1 MASGQLL
8 NHLSQLYLVHMMK
21 TCMYPSGFNCES
33 SAVKAIRW
41 QFFILFLSLY
51 GLLIPHTY
59 AGDDS
64 VTSETSA
71 SAKTYPKRIIFRNI
85 LQNVDIALGEV
96 EAILQDHQGF
106 MWLGG
111 RNALLRYDG
120 YEFFSVP
127 AADAQDPAI
136 TSPLTQV
143 LELFE
148 DSRKDMWAATRS
160 GLYKYDRDREIFI
173 PQRDNTGATKLWEV
187 MYTLAESP
195 DGDILVGS
203 SAGML
208 IINPKTMAITQ
219 IIHDPA
225 NPNGLPGNNVNDIVV
240 DHGTIWLGLD
250 EGLVKLDWSTGETM
264 LILPD
269 PANPQSQPHNRIKV
283 MARDHGGDM
292 WLGTDNGLYKYN
304 PATSSFKHYQHDP
317 KDLTSVA
324 DNITRQIYVDN
335 RGWVWTGSDGG
346 GISLFD
352 EQNNNFIRFSH
363 HESNQ
368 GDLSS
373 NTIRSIYS
381 DKIGD
386 MWIGTYPSG
395 VNFYDRSTNAI
406 SVYRKS
412 FDLGTG
418 LLSSNVEAVEEDKE
432 GNLWIGAGGVTRF
445 YRKDNTF
452 GHYSVSSDLQARAP
466 TTSFINGV
474 IDSDGEARFSSWGHG
489 ILFYNAK
496 KDIFEALPADPTLTQ
511 RGEKSSTKLNDQMI
525 WSVYEDKRKD
535 LWIATHSNGLT
546 KFDKKTGLYTFFP
559 HDKNDLT
566 SVSCPLVWTTF
577 EDSKGRFWVGT
588 AYGLNLMDR
597 DKGTF
602 KRYPPNQG
610 DNGLVNGSVLTIW
623 EDQRGRLWF
632 GTDGGLHLYHPET
645 DKFSMYGTKDG
656 FLDQGIRAII
666 SDSDGNLW
674 IGTNNGIVMFN
685 PDTHVVKN
693 YTRHNGELIGGIATG
708 AGLVSQR
715 GEMIFGSRNGLFIIN
730 PKQILT
736 NTEAPA
742 VAVTDFRIFT
752 QKVAVD
758 GVDKIL
764 KKVINQTKD
773 VTLDYTKSMIGFT
786 FAALNYRDP
795 DKNQF
800 AYKLEGFDDDWRE
813 VGNQR
818 AALYTNLPAGKYSFK
833 VKASNNDGVWNTQGQ
848 NITLTILP
856 PPWKTWWAYCI
867 YVLMI
872 LSVALLFIYS
882 QRRKVLD
889 ERKTNRKLEVKVAER
904 TAELEN
910 KNKELEH
917 AYAQLEDISLSD
929 PLTGLSN
936 RRYLQKLMPM
946 DIAKVQ
952 REYDNKLANRPVKKA
967 SLDLTFFILD
977 VDFFKS
983 VNDLHGHSAGDSLL
997 VQISEVLTNI
1007 CRESDCVIRWGGE
1020 EFIIV
1025 SRFADRDEAPLMAER
1040 IRKAVEQY
1048 DFKLADDSILHKTC
1062 SIGFA
1067 CFPFLRNQPMELSWE
1082 QVIDV
1087 ADHALYVAKKSG
1099 RNRSVGLAANLIT
1112 PEIQLHKKIIGNL
1125 NELVENNEL
1134 TVLSENSDELIW
1146 D

>member
-1 MASGQLL
+1 M
-8 NHLSQLYLVHMMK
+8 YLRDFSLA
-21 TCMYPSGFNCES
+21 P
-33 SAVKAIRW
+33 AVKVICW
-41 QFFILFLSLY
+41 QFIIFCVLLF
-51 GLLIPHTY
+51 GLFNSYSY
-59 AGDDS
+59 ADDKP
-64 VTSETSA
+64 VA
-71 SAKTYPKRIIFRNI
+71 SAPGAEAEPYPKRINFRNI

-96 EAILQDHQGF
+96 EAIIQDHEGF

-120 YEFFSVP
+120 YEFLSIL
-127 AADAQDPAI
+127 ATDPIDPTKTA
-136 TSPLTQV
+136 PVTQL

-148 DSRKDMWAATRS
+148 DSRKEMWAATRS
-160 GLYKYDRDREIFI
+160 GLYKYDRDRELFI
-173 PQRDNTGATKLWEV
+173 PQRDNTGVTKLWEV
-187 MYTLAESP
+187 MYALAESP

-203 SAGML
+203 SAGIL
-208 IINPKTMAITQ
+208 IINPKTMAVTQ
-219 IIHDPA
+219 IRHDSATPD
-225 NPNGLPGNNVNDIVV
+225 GLPGNNVNDIIV
-240 DHGTIWLGLD
+240 DRGTVWLGLD
-250 EGLVKLDWSTGETM
+250 EGLVKLDWSTKKSE

-269 PANPQSQPHNRIKV
+269 PANPQSQPHNRVKV
-283 MARDHGGDM
+283 MAKDRGGNI
-292 WLGTDNGLYKYN
+292 WVGTDNGLYKYN
-304 PATSSFKHYQHDP
+304 PATSAFKHYEHDP
-317 KDLTSVA
+317 KDLTSLA

-352 EQNNNFIRFSH
+352 ESNDHFIRFSH
-363 HESNQ
+363 HESNP

-412 FDLGTG
+412 FDLSAG
-418 LLSSNVEAVEEDKE
+418 LLSSNVEAVEEDAE
-432 GNLWIGAGGVTRF
+432 GTLWIGAGGATRF
-445 YRKDNTF
+445 YRKNNTF
-452 GHYSVSSDLQARAP
+452 GHYPASADSQARAP

-474 IDSDGEARFSSWGHG
+474 VDSDGEARFASWGHG
-489 ILFYNAK
+489 ILFYNAQ
-496 KDIFEALPADPTLTQ
+496 KDIFEELPADPTLTQ

-546 KFDKKTGLYTFFP
+546 KFDKKTGRYTFYP
-559 HDKNDLT
+559 HNKDDPT
-566 SVSCPLVWTTF
+566 TVSCPLVWTTF

-602 KRYPPNQG
+602 KRYPPNQS

-623 EDQRGRLWF
+623 EDKQGRLWF
-632 GTDGGLHLYHPET
+632 GTDSGLHLYHPET
-645 DKFSMYGTKDG
+645 DKFTMYGTKDG

-666 SDSDGNLW
+666 SDADGNLW
-674 IGTNNGIVMFN
+674 LGTNNGIVMFN

-693 YTRHNGELIGGIATG
+693 YTRNNGELIGGIATG

-736 NTEAPA
+736 NNEAPA
-742 VAVTDFRIFT
+742 VAITDFRIFT
-752 QKVAVD
+752 QKVAVNGSD
-758 GVDKIL
+758 QIL
-764 KKVINQTKD
+764 SKVINQTKE
-773 VTLDYTKSMIGFT
+773 VTLNYTKSMIGFT

-795 DKNQF
+795 EKNQF

-813 VGNQR
+813 VGTQR
-818 AALYTNLPAGKYSFK
+818 SALYTNIPAGTYRFK

-848 NITLTILP
+848 SISLTILP
-856 PPWKTWWAYCI
+856 PPWKTWWAYCT
-867 YVLMI
+867 YVLVG
-872 LSVALLFIYS
+872 LGAVLLFVYS
-882 QRRKVLD
+882 QRKKVLD
-889 ERKTNRKLEVKVAER
+889 ERKANRVLEAKVAER

-910 KNKELEH
+910 KNQELEH

-952 REYDNKLANRPVKKA
+952 REYDNKLYNRPTKEA

-983 VNDLHGHSAGDSLL
+983 VNDVYGHSAGDNLL
-997 VQISEVLTNI
+997 IQISEVLKHV

-1025 SRFADRDEAPLMAER
+1025 SRFTDREDAPMMAER
-1040 IRKAVEQY
+1040 IRQAVEQHLFTLTVE
-1048 DFKLADDSILHKTC
+1048 DTLHKTC

-1067 CFPFLRNQPMELSWE
+1067 CFPFLRDQPMELSWE
-1082 QVIDV
+1082 QVVDV
-1087 ADHALYVAKKSG
+1087 ADHALYAAKKSG
-1099 RNRSVGLAANLIT
+1099 RNRSVGLAANLST
-1112 PEIQLHKKIIGNL
+1112 PEVQLHKQIIGNL
-1125 NELVENNEL
+1125 KELIDNNQL
-1134 TVLSENSDELIW
+1134 TVLSDKPEELTW
-1146 D
+1146 E

>member
-1 MASGQLL
+1 MSISDELRTTRAAHWQLL
-8 NHLSQLYLVHMMK
+8 CVCFFLTAFFSLRAFAETESLSGD
-21 TCMYPSGFNCES
+21 SGS
-33 SAVKAIRW
+33 SAE
-41 QFFILFLSLY
+41 Q
-51 GLLIPHTY
+51 
-59 AGDDS
+59 
-64 VTSETSA
+64 
-71 SAKTYPKRIIFRNI
+71 YPKRINFRNI

-96 EAILQDHQGF
+96 EAIIQDHEGF

-120 YEFFSVP
+120 YEFLSIL
-127 AADAQDPAI
+127 ATDPLDPSKTA
-136 TSPLTQV
+136 PVTQL

-148 DSRKDMWAATRS
+148 DSRKDLWAATRS
-160 GLYKYDRDREIFI
+160 GLYKYDRDRELFI
-173 PQRDNTGATKLWEV
+173 PQRDKAGTSKLWEV
-187 MYTLAESP
+187 MYALAESP

-203 SAGML
+203 SAGL
-208 IINPKTMAITQ
+208 HIINPKTMAITQ

-225 NPNGLPGNNVNDIVV
+225 IPDGLPGNNINDIIV
-240 DHGTIWLGLD
+240 DQGAIWLGLD
-250 EGLVKLDWSTGETM
+250 EGLVKLDWTTKKSE

-269 PANPQSQPHNRIKV
+269 PANPQSQAHNRVKV
-283 MARDHGGDM
+283 MAKDHGGNI
-292 WLGTDNGLYKYN
+292 WVGTDTGLYKYN
-304 PATSSFKHYQHDP
+304 FATGSIKHYQHDP
-317 KDLTSVA
+317 KDLTSLA
-324 DNITRQIYVDN
+324 DNITRQIYVDK

-346 GISLFD
+346 GISLYD
-352 EQNNNFIRFSH
+352 ERSDHFIRFSH
-363 HESNQ
+363 HESNP

-432 GNLWIGAGGVTRF
+432 GNLWIGAGGATRF
-445 YRKDNTF
+445 YRKSDTF
-452 GHYSVSSDLQARAP
+452 GHYPATADSQARAP

-474 IDSDGEARFSSWGHG
+474 VDSDGEARFSSWGHG
-489 ILFYNAK
+489 ILFYNAQ
-496 KDIFEALPADPTLTQ
+496 KDIFEELPADPTLTQ

-546 KFDKKTGLYTFFP
+546 KFDKKTGLYTFYP
-559 HDKNDLT
+559 HDKNDPT
-566 SVSCPLVWTTF
+566 TVSCPLVWTTF

-602 KRYPPNQG
+602 KRYPPNQS

-623 EDQRGRLWF
+623 EDQKGRLWF
-632 GTDGGLHLYHPET
+632 GTDSGLHLYHPET

-656 FLDQGIRAII
+656 FMDQGIRAII
-666 SDSDGNLW
+666 SDAEGNLW
-674 IGTNNGIVMFN
+674 LGTNNGIVMFN
-685 PDTHVVKN
+685 PDTHEVKN

-730 PKQILT
+730 HKQILT
-736 NTEAPA
+736 NKEAPA
-742 VAVTDFRIFT
+742 VAITDFRIFT
-752 QKVAVD
+752 QKVPIN
-758 GVDKIL
+758 GSDKIL
-764 KKVINQTKD
+764 SKVINQTKA

-813 VGNQR
+813 VGSQR
-818 AALYTNLPAGKYSFK
+818 TALYTNIPAGNYRFR
-833 VKASNNDGVWNTQGQ
+833 VKASNNDGVWNTLGQ
-848 NITLTILP
+848 SISLTVLP
-856 PPWKTWWAYCI
+856 PPWKTWWAYSI
-867 YVLMI
+867 YMLIGMGMV
-872 LSVALLFIYS
+872 LLFVYS
-882 QRRKVLD
+882 QRKKVIE
-889 ERKTNRKLEVKVAER
+889 ERKTSRKLEMKVAER

-952 REYDNKLANRPVKKA
+952 REYDSKISNRPLKKE

-983 VNDLHGHSAGDSLL
+983 VNDVHGHSAGDKLL
-997 VQISEVLTNI
+997 IQISEVLKHI

-1040 IRKAVEQY
+1040 IRKAVE
-1048 DFKLADDSILHKTC
+1048 DHSFELGDDTVLHKTC

-1067 CFPFLRNQPMELSWE
+1067 CFPFLRDQPMELSWE

-1087 ADHALYVAKKSG
+1087 ADHALYAAKKSG
-1099 RNRSVGLAANLIT
+1099 RNRSVGLATNLIT
-1112 PEIQLHKKIIGNL
+1112 PQFMLHKRIIGNL
-1125 NELVENNEL
+1125 KELVDKSEL
-1134 TVLSENSDELIW
+1134 TVLSNNPEDILW

>member
-1 MASGQLL
+1 
-8 NHLSQLYLVHMMK
+8 MMK
-21 TCMYPSGFNCES
+21 TFVYPSGYSCDY
-33 SAVKAIRW
+33 SAVKACQW
-41 QFFILFLSLY
+41 LLY
-51 GLLIPHTY
+51 ILLISIY
-59 AGDDS
+59 ALFSSHAYAANEIATPGS
-64 VTSETSA
+64 SA
-71 SAKTYPKRIIFRNI
+71 GVETYPKRINFRNI
-85 LQNVDIALGEV
+85 LQNIDLAVGEV

-120 YEFFSVP
+120 YEFLSVL
-127 AADAQDPAI
+127 ATDAMEPTKIA
-136 TSPLTQV
+136 PLSQV

-148 DSRKDMWAATRS
+148 DSNKHLWVATRS

-173 PQRDNTGATKLWEV
+173 PQRDPIGAAKLWEV
-187 MYTLAESP
+187 MYALAESP
-195 DGDILVGS
+195 DGEILVGS
-203 SAGML
+203 SAGL
-208 IINPKTMAITQ
+208 HIVNTKTAAVSQIFHIPGNPES
-219 IIHDPA
+219 
-225 NPNGLPGNNVNDIVV
+225 LPGNNINDIVV
-240 DHGTIWLGLD
+240 DKGKVWLGLD
-250 EGLVKLDWSTGETM
+250 EGLVGIDWSTKKNV

-269 PANPQSQPHNRIKV
+269 PANPLSQPHNRIKV
-283 MARDHGGDM
+283 LAQDHSGNIWM
-292 WLGTDNGLYKYN
+292 GTDKGVYKYN
-304 PATSSFKHYQHDP
+304 PISGAIKQYQHDP
-317 KDLTSVA
+317 KNPASIA
-324 DNITRQIYVDN
+324 DNITRQIYVDK

-352 EQNNNFIRFSH
+352 EPNDRFIRFSH
-363 HESNQ
+363 HEGNT

-395 VNFYDRSTNAI
+395 VNFYDRSTNAFG
-406 SVYRKS
+406 VYRKS
-412 FDLGTG
+412 IDLSMG
-418 LLSSNVEAVEEDKE
+418 LLSSNVEAIEEDKE
-432 GNLWIGAGGVTRF
+432 GNLWIGAGGVTR
-445 YRKDNTF
+445 YDRKSETF
-452 GHYSVSSDLQARAP
+452 AHYSVSPGLQSRAP

-489 ILFYNAK
+489 ILFFNAQ
-496 KDIFEALPADPTLTQ
+496 KDIFEELPTDPTLTQ
-511 RGEKSSTKLNDQMI
+511 RGEKSGTKLNDQMI

-546 KFDKKTGLYTFFP
+546 RFDKKTGIYTFYP
-559 HDKNDLT
+559 HDKNDPNT
-566 SVSCPLVWTTF
+566 VSCPLVWTTF

-588 AYGLNLMDR
+588 AYGLSLMDR

-602 KRYPPNQG
+602 KRYPPNQE
-610 DNGLVNGSVLTIW
+610 DNGLANGSVLTIW
-623 EDQRGRLWF
+623 EDGRGRVWF

-656 FLDQGIRAII
+656 FFDQGIRAIV
-666 SDSDGNLW
+666 SDVDGNLW
-674 IGTNNGIVMFN
+674 LGTNNGIVMFN
-685 PDTHVVKN
+685 PDTRVVKN
-693 YTRHNGELIGGIATG
+693 YTRHNGELIGGVATG

-730 PKQILT
+730 PQQILT
-736 NTEAPA
+736 NTEAPPIA
-742 VAVTDFRIFT
+742 ITDFRIFT
-752 QKVAVD
+752 QKVAVNGSD
-758 GVDKIL
+758 EVL
-764 KKVINQTKD
+764 TKVINQTKNL
-773 VTLDYTKSMIGFT
+773 TLDYTKSMIGFT

-818 AALYTNLPAGKYSFK
+818 SALYTNLPAGEYSFK

-848 NITLTILP
+848 SISLTILP

-867 YVLMI
+867 YVLMG
-872 LSVALLFIYS
+872 LGVALLFIYS
-882 QRRKVLD
+882 QQKKVLD
-889 ERKTNRKLEVKVAER
+889 ERKTNRKLEIKVAER

-917 AYAQLEDISLSD
+917 AYEQLEDISLSD

-952 REYDNKLANRPVKKA
+952 REYEDNISNRPLKKA

-983 VNDLHGHSAGDSLL
+983 VNDVHGHSAGDSLL

-1040 IRKAVEQY
+1040 IRKAIEQNP
-1048 DFKLADDSILHKTC
+1048 FKLKDDTILHKTC

-1067 CFPFLRNQPMELSWE
+1067 CFPFLRDHPMELSWE

-1099 RNRSVGLAANLIT
+1099 RNRSVGLATNVSTQDANL
-1112 PEIQLHKKIIGNL
+1112 HKRIIGNL
-1125 NELVENNEL
+1125 KELVDNKEL
-1134 TVLSENSDELIW
+1134 TVLSENVEELIW
-1146 D
+1146 E